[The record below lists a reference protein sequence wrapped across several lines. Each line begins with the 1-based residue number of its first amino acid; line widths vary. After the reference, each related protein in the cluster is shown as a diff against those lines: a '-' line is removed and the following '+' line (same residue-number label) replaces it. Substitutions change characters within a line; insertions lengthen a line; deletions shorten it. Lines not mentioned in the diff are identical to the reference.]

1 MKSSAFPYFGTNPR
15 SEEPFLNISKG
26 DRKGHRSY
34 GGRVYWQDETYNDSR
49 VLVHV
54 PETFDVSKPGV
65 IVVFFHGNGAT
76 LERDVRDRQL
86 VPQQISDSGVNAV
99 LLAPQLAVNAAD
111 SSAGKFWQPG
121 GFKRFIDES
130 ASHLARLYGDP
141 KSAQAFANLPIV
153 IVGYSGGFLPTAW
166 SLEVGGIPNRVRG
179 VFLLDAVYGELDKFA
194 SWIEKNRTGF
204 FVSSYTRYT
213 KRRDQ
218 ELMQMLRDK
227 GITVTESMDGPLR
240 PGSVV
245 FVQTPDGV
253 THRDY
258 VTQAWTEHP
267 VKDVLVKMAAT
278 PALDPDRQ
286 RAVARAGKRL
296 FAASHCL
303 RRDRRL
309 RQDHRHQ
316 RQRDKGR
323 RDIARGVK
331 EIARVQK
338 AADRRSDRLP
348 DIEHRG
354 IERHRGGCERR
365 RCADQP
371 HLLHRIG
378 GRKAQPPDRD
388 GHRHQRIDAG
398 AERPAGY
405 AGQQQR
411 REQHRGLPG
420 APGIDDAGCDRDA
433 DETAHAVEREHQPDR
448 VRPRARQL
456 RQQRPHEGE
465 HHELAG
471 HLQRR
476 DQQQQHDHAGCGR
489 HRSRS

>member
-1 MKSSAFPYFGTNPR
+1 MAGANPKFQTVDRADRAMCPAVLRRALPLRRRWVAMAVLFVPLSFVLVQCGMAPNAEMLAANTEGAKSRAAKSLASNDTFDDRFPTPQFADRFPTASESLPQIQHQVALAPQPRAVRTEPVRVASLTPTLTLPRNERGELTTLVSMKSSAFPYFGTNPR
-15 SEEPFLNISKG
+15 SEEPFLNIAKG

-34 GGRVYWQDETYNDSR
+34 SGKVYWQDETYNDSR

-54 PETFDVSKPGV
+54 PETFDVRKPGV

-99 LLAPQLAVNAAD
+99 LLAPQMAVNAAD

-130 ASHLARLYGDP
+130 AGHLARLYGDP
-141 KSAQAFANLPIV
+141 KSAQAFANMPIV

-166 SLEVGGIPNRVRG
+166 SLEVGGLPNRVRG

-213 KRRDQ
+213 KRHDL
-218 ELMQMLRDK
+218 ELMQMLRDR
-227 GITVTESMDGPLR
+227 GIAVTESMDGPLK

-278 PALDPDRQ
+278 PALT
-286 RAVARAGKRL
+286 
-296 FAASHCL
+296 
-303 RRDRRL
+303 
-309 RQDHRHQ
+309 
-316 RQRDKGR
+316 
-323 RDIARGVK
+323 
-331 EIARVQK
+331 
-338 AADRRSDRLP
+338 
-348 DIEHRG
+348 
-354 IERHRGGCERR
+354 
-365 RCADQP
+365 
-371 HLLHRIG
+371 RI
-378 GRKAQPPDRD
+378 
-388 GHRHQRIDAG
+388 AG
-398 AERPAGY
+398 APY
-405 AGQQQR
+405 ANR
-411 REQHRGLPG
+411 
-420 APGIDDAGCDRDA
+420 
-433 DETAHAVEREHQPDR
+433 
-448 VRPRARQL
+448 
-456 RQQRPHEGE
+456 
-465 HHELAG
+465 
-471 HLQRR
+471 
-476 DQQQQHDHAGCGR
+476 
-489 HRSRS
+489 